1 MRYHLTPTRVPRIKE
16 LGDSPHSPVVRTP
29 TSQCWGRGSI
39 VIGELGSCKPCGQKK
54 KKKDQIITSI
64 GEDVEKL
71 EASCVA
77 DGNEKRCS

>member
-1 MRYHLTPTRVPRIKE
+1 MAK
-16 LGDSPHSPVVRTP
+16 
-29 TSQCWGRGSI
+29 
-39 VIGELGSCKPCGQKK
+39 KK